1 MMKFPI
7 SFTETTGGFQELYSG
22 QDEYYKQILAVTART
37 EPGTHPLTPDFG
49 VQDPTFKTIDRGQ
62 FLFHAGRYVP
72 EIQIISVETSID
84 EGNGENTVT
93 VHFSRRGN

>member
-7 SFTETTGGFQELYSG
+7 SFTETNGGFQVLYPS
-22 QDEYYKQILAVTART
+22 QDEYFKQILAVTART

-72 EIQIISVETSID
+72 EIEIQSIETSID

-93 VHFSRRGN
+93 VHFSRRGT